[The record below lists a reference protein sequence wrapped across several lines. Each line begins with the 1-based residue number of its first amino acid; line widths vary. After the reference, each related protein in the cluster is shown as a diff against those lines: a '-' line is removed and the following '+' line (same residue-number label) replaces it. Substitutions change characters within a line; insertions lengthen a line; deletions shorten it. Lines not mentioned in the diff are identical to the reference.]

1 MSKKL
6 VLHSGG
12 MDSTANMLTYID
24 VHGAENVIS
33 LGFNYGQRHFEK
45 ENAAATAFCE
55 ARGVKRI
62 VLDIPIGQIG
72 GCSLV
77 DHDIP
82 VTTDMAEQRSTVVPM
97 RNGIFIM
104 IASAVAQVQGCD
116 VIVHGACEE
125 DYAAYRDCRSAFFRL
140 LEAAIQAGITEP
152 TKGSEN
158 IKDDRLG
165 LSRQGED
172 VIDPEKVDI
181 RIETPLVFEK
191 KEDTVARIL
200 EQYDVSV
207 YSESYTCYNGDDVQ
221 CGRCPAC
228 VERQVAFY
236 VNNVE
241 DPLPY
246 KNPLSKDELEAIVEG
261 AAALAG
267 SVND

>member
-1 MSKKL
+1 MKKL

-24 VHGAENVIS
+24 AHGPENVIS

-45 ENAAATAFCE
+45 ENAAATTFCE
-55 ARGVKRI
+55 AREVKRI
-62 VLDIPIGQIG
+62 VLDIPIGRIG

-116 VIVHGACEE
+116 VIVHGACKE
-125 DYAAYRDCRSAFFRL
+125 DYAAYRDCRSSFFRL
-140 LEAAIQAGITEP
+140 MEAAIQAGITEP

-165 LSRQGED
+165 PSRCGED
-172 VIDPEKVDI
+172 IIDPRKVDI
-181 RIETPLVFEK
+181 RIETPLVYEK
-191 KEDTVARIL
+191 KEETMARIL
-200 EQYDVSV
+200 KKYPVDIYR
-207 YSESYTCYNGDDVQ
+207 YSYSCYNGGEVQ
-221 CGRCPAC
+221 CSECPAC
-228 VERQVAFY
+228 RERIEAFK
-236 VNNVE
+236 VNGLV

-246 KNPLSKDELEAIVEG
+246 AKDI
-261 AAALAG
+261 
-267 SVND
+267 DW